1 MILVSLWGGGCVLL
15 FFSVRLALQ
24 LEQLELCS
32 KKNTVDKEEE
42 KQNWEDKRLRFFLGW
57 GNNKRRN
64 WSGGGDENF
73 TRSLSLSLSLFA
85 SVAYFDFRPF
95 LKTD

>member
-1 MILVSLWGGGCVLL
+1 VLL

-64 WSGGGDENF
+64 
-73 TRSLSLSLSLFA
+73 
-85 SVAYFDFRPF
+85 
-95 LKTD
+95 